1 MNIVEKLF
9 KLSKEAKSPEI
20 ADAYMIAI
28 LYVEDYILEQKE
40 KEKKERIER
49 EESALALAAA
59 IVELYEKL
67 DNNTH

>member
-9 KLSKEAKSPEI
+9 KLSKEAKSAEV

-28 LYVEDYILEQKE
+28 LYVEDYILAQKE
-40 KEKKERIER
+40 KEKKEQIER

-59 IVELYEKL
+59 LVELYEKFP
-67 DNNTH
+67 NNAD

>member
-9 KLSKEAKSPEI
+9 KLSKEAKSPEV

-40 KEKKERIER
+40 KEKKERIEKAD
-49 EESALALAAA
+49 SALALANTL
-59 IVELYEKL
+59 VELYEKL
-67 DNNTH
+67 DNNAD